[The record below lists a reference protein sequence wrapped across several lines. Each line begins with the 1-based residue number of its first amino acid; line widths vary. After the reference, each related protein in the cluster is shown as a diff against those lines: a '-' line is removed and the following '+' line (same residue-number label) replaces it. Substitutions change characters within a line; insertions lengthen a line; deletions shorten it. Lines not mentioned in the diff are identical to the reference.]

1 MEEGTGILIIYF
13 VYFVF
18 VKFIVVVVVVDPGTV
33 SDRAEPG
40 YLYSHFPI
48 LQTVKLVKF
57 ICILIIVEVFL

>member
-33 SDRAEPG
+33 SDRAE
-40 YLYSHFPI
+40 
-48 LQTVKLVKF
+48 VKF
-57 ICILIIVEVFL
+57 IFY